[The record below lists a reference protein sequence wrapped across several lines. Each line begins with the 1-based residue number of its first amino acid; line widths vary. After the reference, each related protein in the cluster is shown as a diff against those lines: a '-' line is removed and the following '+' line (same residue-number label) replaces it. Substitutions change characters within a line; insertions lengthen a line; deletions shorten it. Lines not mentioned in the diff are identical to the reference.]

1 VTLSSAKNSD
11 DHSDDRENSA
21 NDCQISRSRD
31 HESKGIR
38 RYLEP
43 FLLILRFSGND

>member
-1 VTLSSAKNSD
+1 MTLSSAKN
-11 DHSDDRENSA
+11 SDDRENSA

-43 FLLILRFSGND
+43 FLLILQFSGND